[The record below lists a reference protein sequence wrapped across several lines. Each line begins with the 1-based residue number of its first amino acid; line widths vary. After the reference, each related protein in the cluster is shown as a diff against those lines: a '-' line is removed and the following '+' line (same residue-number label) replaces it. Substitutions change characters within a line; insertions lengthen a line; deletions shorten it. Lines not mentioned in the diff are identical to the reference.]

1 MFLMSPNDKAKTEAM
16 QKNGVWKW
24 RDFKL
29 QKPLSSPGA
38 VPRKN
43 TCIFIDKVLLMG
55 FPGGTVVKNPP
66 AKVEDAGDA
75 SLIPKS
81 GRSPGGGNG
90 NPLQYSCLGNPME
103 RGDWRATVHGV
114 AKSHSRKFLLIS
126 LGMCHLRQSW
136 IPYTSLASAEY
147 LTRHLQQTLCQ
158 FSLF

>member
-1 MFLMSPNDKAKTEAM
+1 MT
-16 QKNGVWKW
+16 
-24 RDFKL
+24 R
-29 QKPLSSPGA
+29 
-38 VPRKN
+38 PRQRPCKR
-43 TCIFIDKVLLMG
+43 MG
-55 FPGGTVVKNPP
+55 FGNEGTSKYKSLCQVQEQFLERTPAFLLIKCYWWASQGTVVKNPP
-66 AKVEDAGDA
+66 ANVEDAGDA

-103 RGDWRATVHGV
+103 RGDWQATVHGV
-114 AKSHSRKFLLIS
+114 AKSHARKFLLIS
-126 LGMCHLRQSW
+126 LGMCYLRQSW